1 MINTILLISTSLIS
15 GLLATIV
22 TLVVQG
28 KIQKK
33 QAKHKIFENLMAYRY
48 ALHLQESVNELN
60 KIDIIFYDNENV
72 IKAWKE
78 FKAEALRAGKNAE
91 NPNLLQDKQLKI
103 LEEMAIVLGYKKINW
118 MEIKEFYY
126 PKGLAN
132 KIQTEAIIGMQEL
145 ENTISS
151 NGNQKPAQ
159 LSTEQQLGIEI
170 LKELIQHPES
180 ADTIMNLADKF
191 GNNKSNKK

>member
-1 MINTILLISTSLIS
+1 MTNTILLISTSLVS
-15 GLLATIV
+15 GLLATII
-22 TLVVQG
+22 TLIVQR

-33 QAKHKIFENLMAYRY
+33 QAKHKIFENLMSYRY

-60 KIDIIFYDNENV
+60 KIDVIFYDNTNV
-72 IKAWKE
+72 INAWKE
-78 FKAEALRAGKNAE
+78 FKAEALRAGKDTV

-103 LEEMAIVLGYKKINW
+103 LEEMAKVLGYKKINW

-126 PKGLAN
+126 PKGLAD
-132 KIQTEAIIGMQEL
+132 KIQTEAIINIKEL

-151 NGNQKPAQ
+151 NGNQKPTQ
-159 LSTEQQLGIEI
+159 LSTEQQMGIEI

-180 ADTIMNLADKF
+180 TNAIMTLADKF
-191 GNNKSNKK
+191 GNKNNNK

>member
-1 MINTILLISTSLIS
+1 MTNTILLISTSLIS

-22 TLVVQG
+22 TLVVQN

-33 QAKHKIFENLMAYRY
+33 QAKHKIFENLMSYRY

-60 KIDIIFYDNENV
+60 KIDVIFYDNDNV

-78 FKAEALRAGKNAE
+78 FKNEALRAGKDIE

-103 LEEMAIVLGYKKINW
+103 LEEMAKVLGYKKINW
-118 MEIKEFYY
+118 VEIKDFYY

-132 KIQTEAIIGMQEL
+132 KIQTEAIVNIKEL
-145 ENTISS
+145 ENTVTPNSS
-151 NGNQKPAQ
+151 QKPTQISA
-159 LSTEQQLGIEI
+159 EQQMGIEI
-170 LKELIQHPES
+170 IKEIIQHPES
-180 ADTIMNLADKF
+180 ADTIMTLADKF
-191 GNNKSNKK
+191 GNKSEKK